1 MKKKTT
7 IAIVIVLVLCSTIFV
22 THYFFIGSWSSSN
35 INRYIEV
42 TKCIPALPKMED
54 LGSYSDIKFKYYRK
68 NMLMFF
74 SDAYTLK
81 ASYDNENYQK
91 EKDKFLQNY
100 VYQTEPLHDDGG
112 FEKEPSFEMDSYSF
126 QMLSYENYELQSYP
140 HDMVFIGFSDEKNKI
155 AIVSYFDSVLDHI
168 DGSFSEFLEAECGWE

>member
-22 THYFFIGSWSSSN
+22 AHYFFIGSWSSSN

-42 TKCIPALPKMED
+42 TKCITALPKMED
-54 LGSYSDIKFKYYRK
+54 LGSYSDIEFKYYRK

-81 ASYDNENYQK
+81 VSYDNENYQK
-91 EKDKFLQNY
+91 EKDKFYKTMFTKQNPCMMT
-100 VYQTEPLHDDGG
+100 VDLKKNPALRWILIVFKCFLMKTMNCNPIHTIWFLSDFLMRKIKLPL
-112 FEKEPSFEMDSYSF
+112 
-126 QMLSYENYELQSYP
+126 
-140 HDMVFIGFSDEKNKI
+140 FII
-155 AIVSYFDSVLDHI
+155 LILT
-168 DGSFSEFLEAECGWE
+168 